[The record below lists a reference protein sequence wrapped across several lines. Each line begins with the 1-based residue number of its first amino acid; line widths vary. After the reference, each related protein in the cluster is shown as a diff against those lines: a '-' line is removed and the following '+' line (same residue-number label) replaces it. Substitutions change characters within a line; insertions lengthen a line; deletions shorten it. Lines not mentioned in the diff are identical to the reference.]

1 MKKLLFTSVMTSE
14 NMMQYDWNSSGLFK
28 EQVTLTCVGTL
39 TKPNVLRE
47 FGCNHLSIS
56 DVDQIYE
63 LDSDGI
69 QHSSNDELWFAA
81 VHAGSAKLLIF
92 ADEALTL
99 VVSVYVLPS
108 C

>member
-14 NMMQYDWNSSGLFK
+14 NMMQYDWNSSGLFE
-28 EQVTLTCVGTL
+28 EQVTLACVGTL
-39 TKPNVLRE
+39 TKPNVLRA

-63 LDSDGI
+63 LDSGGV
-69 QHSSNDELWFAA
+69 QHSNNDELWFAA
-81 VHAGSAKLLIF
+81 PPAGSAQLLIF
-92 ADEALTL
+92 ADESLTS
-99 VVSVYVLPS
+99 VVSVYVLPP